1 MFRKVMDVC
10 IVQQMK
16 HSADLFGDLE
26 PCPAW
31 RGWVWG
37 TPGLAKMKQ
46 LAFVKTSASLG
57 LSWD

>member
-1 MFRKVMDVC
+1 MDVC

-46 LAFVKTSASLG
+46 LAFLKTSASLG